1 MHIIYFLRKWVLN
14 MATKSFHEQEKINN
28 IMKLRTYFA
37 ELPPYVTDYSRG
49 RETTQT
55 TKTQLSY
62 VYDFRIFFWFLTI
75 ANPDFK
81 DKIIREIPLTFL
93 NKLGPT
99 DIEEYLQFLKCYE
112 HPVTGKTVTNDLPS
126 ISRKLSSLRSFFSYL
141 HRHAMISQ
149 NPASLVDTPRLHD
162 KEIIQLDP
170 DEVAILLDYMEE
182 CGTNLSPHKKAYY
195 KKTIIRD
202 LAIVTLLLGTG
213 IRVSECVGL
222 DINDIDLKNDGI
234 RIIRK
239 GGNEMMVYFGPE
251 VETALLNYLEIR
263 EEIVP
268 LSDHENALFF
278 SMQRRRISTD
288 AIENVVKKYSEASIP
303 HKNITPHKLRSTY
316 GTALYQETGDI
327 YLVADVLG
335 HSDVNTTKKHYA
347 KTGDARRR
355 QAASA
360 VSLREK

>member
-1 MHIIYFLRKWVLN
+1 
-14 MATKSFHEQEKINN
+14 MAAKKSYHEQEKTNN
-28 IMKLRTYFA
+28 IVKLRAYLA
-37 ELPPYVTDYSRG
+37 ELPPYVTDYCRG

-55 TKTQLSY
+55 ARTQISY
-62 VYDFRIFFWFLTI
+62 AYDFRTFFWFLTT
-75 ANPDFK
+75 ANPEFK
-81 DKIIREIPLTFL
+81 DKKLRDISLSYID
-93 NKLGPT
+93 KLGPT
-99 DIEEYLQFLKCYE
+99 DIEEYLEFLKCYQ
-112 HPVTGKTVTNDLPS
+112 HPVTGNTVTNDLPG
-126 ISRKLSSLRSFFSYL
+126 ISRKLSSLRSLFSYL
-141 HRHAMISQ
+141 HRHAMITQ
-149 NPASLVDTPRLHD
+149 NPTSLVDTPKLHE

-182 CGTNLSPHKKAYY
+182 CGANISPHKKAYY
-195 KKTIIRD
+195 QKTIIRD

-222 DINDIDLKNDGI
+222 DITDIDLKNNGI
-234 RIIRK
+234 RVIRK

-251 VETALLNYLEIR
+251 VEIALLNYLETR
-263 EEIVP
+263 EETLP
-268 LSDHENALFF
+268 LPGHENALFL
-278 SMQRRRISTD
+278 SMQKRRISTD
-288 AIENVVKKYSEASIP
+288 AVENVVKKYSKASIP
-303 HKNITPHKLRSTY
+303 HKKITPHKLRSTY

-360 VSLREK
+360 VSLREKKQI

>member
-1 MHIIYFLRKWVLN
+1 
-14 MATKSFHEQEKINN
+14 MAEKSFHEQEKINN
-28 IMKLRTYFA
+28 IIKLRTYLA
-37 ELPPYVTDYSRG
+37 ELPPYVTDYCRG

-55 TKTQLSY
+55 ARTQISY
-62 VYDFRIFFWFLTI
+62 AYDFKTFFWFLTT
-75 ANPDFK
+75 ANPEFK
-81 DKIIREIPLTFL
+81 DKKIREIPLNYL
-93 NKLGPT
+93 DKLAPT
-99 DIEEYLQFLKCYE
+99 DIEEYLEFLKCYQ
-112 HPVTGKTVTNDLPS
+112 HPVTGNTVTNDLPG
-126 ISRKLSSLRSFFSYL
+126 ISRKLSSLRSLFTYL
-141 HRHAMISQ
+141 HRHGMINQ
-149 NPASLVDTPRLHD
+149 DPTALVDTPKLHE

-170 DEVAILLDYMEE
+170 DEVAIMLDYMEE
-182 CGTNLSPHKKAYY
+182 CGANISSHRKAYY
-195 KKTIIRD
+195 QKTIIRD
-202 LAIVTLLLGTG
+202 LAVVTLLLGTG

-222 DINDIDLKNDGI
+222 DINDVDFKNDGI

-239 GGNEMMVYFGPE
+239 GGNEMMVYFGSE

-263 EEIVP
+263 EAIVP
-268 LSDHENALFF
+268 LPGHENALFL
-278 SMQRRRISTD
+278 SMQKRRISTD
-288 AIENVVKKYSEASIP
+288 AVENVVKKYSKASIP

-360 VSLREK
+360 VSLRESKE